1 MEPDQSPKGTQEVA
15 PVVVHR
21 NTVDSPDATEYRSA
35 RNVIVGGRM
44 SGSPTKT
51 VTDRRIG
58 LSGLVQ
64 SRENTVLPRKFPV
77 KKVPENGLTPLQ
89 AGSAGLLEAVQLVTL
104 SANQV
109 SIVPVL

>member
-21 NTVDSPDATEYRSA
+21 NTVDSPDETEYPSA
-35 RNVIVGGRM
+35 RNVIVGGRT

-51 VTDRRIG
+51 VTDRRIVP
-58 LSGLVQ
+58 SGLVQ

-77 KKVPENGLTPLQ
+77 KKVPENGFTPLQ